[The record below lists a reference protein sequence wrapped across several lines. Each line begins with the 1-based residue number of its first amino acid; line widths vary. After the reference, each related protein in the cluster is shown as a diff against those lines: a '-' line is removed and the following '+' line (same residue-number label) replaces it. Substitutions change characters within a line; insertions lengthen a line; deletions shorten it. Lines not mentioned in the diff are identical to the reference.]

1 MGAQGFL
8 ILSHTSKVIR
18 LLSRTNLKRDKRGRI
33 CMHTIRQGKAHQ
45 GVVELA
51 YEVIHPLE
59 EERDTPGINFV
70 GGWGENG

>member
-1 MGAQGFL
+1 MY
-8 ILSHTSKVIR
+8 T
-18 LLSRTNLKRDKRGRI
+18 T
-33 CMHTIRQGKAHQ
+33 RQGRAHQ

-70 GGWGENG
+70 GGWGENGRPGDSRWPGLLHAFPR

>member
-1 MGAQGFL
+1 
-8 ILSHTSKVIR
+8 
-18 LLSRTNLKRDKRGRI
+18 
-33 CMHTIRQGKAHQ
+33 MHTIRQGKAHQ